1 MLIAIDTSSIATMAP
16 MAAPLPF
23 LSARE
28 IAERVD
34 AMAEAVARDHPSSP
48 ADDPLWLVGALKGA
62 VFLLADLARAV
73 SARTDRPIVVDFVRT
88 SSYGAGTR
96 STGEV
101 RFVQDVEGEI
111 AAADVVI
118 VEDIVDSGHTAR
130 MLLDHF
136 AARKARSVR
145 LAALLS
151 KPDRREVEVG
161 VDYLGFEIPD
171 RFVVGYGMD
180 YAEQY
185 RHLPDIRVLDL

>member
-1 MLIAIDTSSIATMAP
+1 MAP

-34 AMAEAVARDHPSSP
+34 AMADAVARDHASS
-48 ADDPLWLVGALKGA
+48 ADAPLWLVGALKGA
-62 VFLLADLARAV
+62 VFLLADLSRAV
-73 SARTDRPIVVDFVRT
+73 SARTDRPVIVDFVRT

-101 RFVQDVEGEI
+101 RFLQDVEGEI
-111 AAADVVI
+111 AGADVVI

-151 KPDRREVEVG
+151 KPDRREVEVP

-185 RHLPDIRVLDL
+185 RHLPDIRILDE